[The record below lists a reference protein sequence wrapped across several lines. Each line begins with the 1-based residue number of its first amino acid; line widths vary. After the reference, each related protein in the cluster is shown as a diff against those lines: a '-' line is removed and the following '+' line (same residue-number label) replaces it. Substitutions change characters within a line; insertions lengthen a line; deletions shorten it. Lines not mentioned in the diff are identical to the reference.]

1 MQRRLQMHLMVSG
14 NVQEAGFR
22 AALQRNALRWGV
34 VGWVRNLED
43 GRVEAV
49 IQSTEANVN
58 ALIGWCQR
66 GALHEYVEDVQV
78 KRQPLEA
85 FSTFDARRDATSS

>member
-1 MQRRLQMHLMVSG
+1 MQRRIQVHVLVSG
-14 NVQEAGFR
+14 RVQSAGFR
-22 AALQRNALRWGV
+22 AALQRNAQRWGV

-49 IQSTEANVN
+49 IQSSEANVN
-58 ALIGWCQR
+58 AMVGWCQR
-66 GALHEYVEDVQV
+66 GPLQEFVEQVEV

-85 FSTFDARRDATSS
+85 FSMFDLRR